1 MSGPPTLF
9 SKARTVLR
17 VFFPLLF
24 AFLLFGTDV
33 GQWLRIPPDAL
44 AWIYFGGIVLFY
56 ATPGMVEY
64 PVTTFG
70 KARRVDADPIDASEN
85 RRCTVC
91 GSQIEA
97 GEHREYAEQ
106 WVAFGV
112 PITNVDWGE
121 NDYCAACAD
130 PDRAEGQTRVY
141 GDADVLGRTDESADR
156 GGESEIRREPETET
170 E

>member
-17 VFFPLLF
+17 VFFPLLY
-24 AFLLFGTDV
+24 AFVLFGMDA
-33 GQWLRIPPDAL
+33 GQALGIPPDL
-44 AWIYFGGIVLFY
+44 IGWVYLGGILLFY
-56 ATPGMVEY
+56 GIPGMVEY

-70 KARRVDADPIDASEN
+70 KARRVDAEPIAADEN

-91 GSQIEA
+91 GGQIEA

-112 PITNVDWGE
+112 PLTNVDWGE
-121 NDYCAACAD
+121 NDYCADCAD
-130 PDRAEGQTRVY
+130 PDRVEGPTTVY
-141 GDADVLGRTDESADR
+141 GDVDVLGT
-156 GGESEIRREPETET
+156 GESGEGHDPPPDPRRERETDT